1 MKEKILLDTNMMI
14 YLLDDHILDEK
25 ISKLTKILYDSD
37 KYVIAIHPNTIIEAR
52 KIKDENKKDIFIS
65 KLEVYKILES
75 PPRATEDFNKQV
87 GCKNEN
93 DLIDNEML
101 YAVVRN
107 CVSYFITNDKRL
119 LKKAELLKLNDRVLS
134 IDDAIEKFKQEE
146 FNQKVDYGNSQ
157 RVKSFIFSPLISLL
171 ILGIGIPTILKN
183 GYGTNGVILIVLIAV
198 LSFTFASCVFFNN
211 NCVKYTFFA
220 IASWGVVKFPGLIFS
235 FDLGGI
241 TWLIGMKI
249 LFWLLG
255 LILGIAAAI
264 LGFVIC
270 LPLSLFVYP
279 FALHKSITKPEEY
292 EVI

>member
-1 MKEKILLDTNMMI
+1 MLSNNIKSLRMQNGLTQKELADKLHITSQAVSRWEKGEVEPSVSTIGQMAEIFGVTTDEIIGGPDKKPAEKIVTKVEKEYIVTKDKPVLAVCDICKKNLYLTN
-14 YLLDDHILDEK
+14 D
-25 ISKLTKILYDSD
+25 
-37 KYVIAIHPNTIIEAR
+37 II
-52 KIKDENKKDIFIS
+52 KKDMRDDDGEMREHII
-65 KLEVYKILES
+65 
-75 PPRATEDFNKQV
+75 
-87 GCKNEN
+87 CKEC
-93 DLIDNEML
+93 E
-101 YAVVRN
+101 
-107 CVSYFITNDKRL
+107 
-119 LKKAELLKLNDRVLS
+119 
-134 IDDAIEKFKQEE
+134 EKFKQEE

-183 GYGTNGVILIVLIAV
+183 GYGTNGVIIIVLIAV

-270 LPLSLFVYP
+270 LPLSLFVYH

>member
-1 MKEKILLDTNMMI
+1 MLSNNIKSLRMQNGLTQKELADKLHITSQAVSRWEKGEVEPSVSTIGQMAEIFGVTTDEIIGGPDKKPAEKIVTKVEKEYIVTKDKPVLAVCDICKKNLYLTN
-14 YLLDDHILDEK
+14 D
-25 ISKLTKILYDSD
+25 
-37 KYVIAIHPNTIIEAR
+37 II
-52 KIKDENKKDIFIS
+52 KKDMRDDDGEMREHII
-65 KLEVYKILES
+65 
-75 PPRATEDFNKQV
+75 
-87 GCKNEN
+87 CKEC
-93 DLIDNEML
+93 E
-101 YAVVRN
+101 
-107 CVSYFITNDKRL
+107 
-119 LKKAELLKLNDRVLS
+119 
-134 IDDAIEKFKQEE
+134 EKFKQEE

-183 GYGTNGVILIVLIAV
+183 GYGTNGVIIIVLIAV

-220 IASWGVVKFPGLIFS
+220 IASWGVVKCPGLIFS

>member
-1 MKEKILLDTNMMI
+1 MLSNNIKSLRMQNGLTQKELADKLHITSQAVSRWEKGEVEPSVSTIGQMAEIFGVTTDEIIGGPDKKPAEKIVTKVEKEYIVTKDKPVLAVCDICKKNLFLTN
-14 YLLDDHILDEK
+14 D
-25 ISKLTKILYDSD
+25 
-37 KYVIAIHPNTIIEAR
+37 II
-52 KIKDENKKDIFIS
+52 KKDMRDDDGEMREHII
-65 KLEVYKILES
+65 
-75 PPRATEDFNKQV
+75 
-87 GCKNEN
+87 CKEC
-93 DLIDNEML
+93 E
-101 YAVVRN
+101 
-107 CVSYFITNDKRL
+107 
-119 LKKAELLKLNDRVLS
+119 
-134 IDDAIEKFKQEE
+134 EKFKQEE

>member
-1 MKEKILLDTNMMI
+1 MLSNNIKSLRMQNGLTQKELADKLHITSQAVSRWEKGEVEPSVSTIGQMAEIFGVTTDEIIGGPDKKPAEKIVTKVEKEYIITKDKPVLAVCDICKKNLFLTN
-14 YLLDDHILDEK
+14 D
-25 ISKLTKILYDSD
+25 
-37 KYVIAIHPNTIIEAR
+37 II
-52 KIKDENKKDIFIS
+52 KKDMRDDDGEMREHII
-65 KLEVYKILES
+65 
-75 PPRATEDFNKQV
+75 
-87 GCKNEN
+87 CKEC
-93 DLIDNEML
+93 E
-101 YAVVRN
+101 
-107 CVSYFITNDKRL
+107 
-119 LKKAELLKLNDRVLS
+119 
-134 IDDAIEKFKQEE
+134 EKFKQEE

>member
-1 MKEKILLDTNMMI
+1 MGKGEVEPSVSTIGQMAEIFGVTTDEIIGGPDKKPAEKIVTKVEKEYIITKDKPVLAVCDICKKNLFLTN
-14 YLLDDHILDEK
+14 D
-25 ISKLTKILYDSD
+25 
-37 KYVIAIHPNTIIEAR
+37 II
-52 KIKDENKKDIFIS
+52 KKDMRDDDGEMREHII
-65 KLEVYKILES
+65 
-75 PPRATEDFNKQV
+75 
-87 GCKNEN
+87 CKEC
-93 DLIDNEML
+93 E
-101 YAVVRN
+101 
-107 CVSYFITNDKRL
+107 
-119 LKKAELLKLNDRVLS
+119 
-134 IDDAIEKFKQEE
+134 EKFKQEE

>member
-1 MKEKILLDTNMMI
+1 MLSNNIKSLRMQNGLTQKELADKLHITSQAISRWEKGEVEPSVSTIGQMAEIFGVTTDEIIGGPDKKPAEKIVTKVEKEYIVTKDKPVLAVCDICKKNLFLTN
-14 YLLDDHILDEK
+14 D
-25 ISKLTKILYDSD
+25 
-37 KYVIAIHPNTIIEAR
+37 II
-52 KIKDENKKDIFIS
+52 KKDMRDDDGEMREHII
-65 KLEVYKILES
+65 
-75 PPRATEDFNKQV
+75 
-87 GCKNEN
+87 CKEC
-93 DLIDNEML
+93 E
-101 YAVVRN
+101 
-107 CVSYFITNDKRL
+107 
-119 LKKAELLKLNDRVLS
+119 
-134 IDDAIEKFKQEE
+134 EKFKQEE

-183 GYGTNGVILIVLIAV
+183 GYGTNGVIVIVLIAV

>member
-1 MKEKILLDTNMMI
+1 MLSNNIKSLRMQNGLTQKELADKLHITSQAVSRWEKGEVEPSVSTIGQMAEIFGVTTDEIIGGPDKKPAEKIVTKVEKEYIVTKDKPVLAVCDICKKNLYLTN
-14 YLLDDHILDEK
+14 D
-25 ISKLTKILYDSD
+25 
-37 KYVIAIHPNTIIEAR
+37 II
-52 KIKDENKKDIFIS
+52 KKDMRDDDGEMREHII
-65 KLEVYKILES
+65 
-75 PPRATEDFNKQV
+75 
-87 GCKNEN
+87 CKEC
-93 DLIDNEML
+93 E
-101 YAVVRN
+101 
-107 CVSYFITNDKRL
+107 
-119 LKKAELLKLNDRVLS
+119 
-134 IDDAIEKFKQEE
+134 EKFKQEE

-183 GYGTNGVILIVLIAV
+183 GYGTNGVIIIVLIAV

-292 EVI
+292 EII

>member
-1 MKEKILLDTNMMI
+1 MLSNNIKSLRMQNGLTQKELADKLHITSQAVSRWEKGEVEPSVSTIGQMAEIFGVTTDEIIGGPDKKPAEKIVTKV
-14 YLLDDHILDEK
+14 EK
-25 ISKLTKILYDSD
+25 EYIVTKD
-37 KYVIAIHPNTIIEAR
+37 KPVLAVCDIC
-52 KIKDENKKDIFIS
+52 KKNLF
-65 KLEVYKILES
+65 L
-75 PPRATEDFNKQV
+75 
-87 GCKNEN
+87 
-93 DLIDNEML
+93 
-101 YAVVRN
+101 
-107 CVSYFITNDKRL
+107 TNDII
-119 LKKAELLKLNDRVLS
+119 KKNMR
-134 IDDAIEKFKQEE
+134 DDDGEMREHIICKECEEKFKQEE

-183 GYGTNGVILIVLIAV
+183 GYGANGVILMVIIAA
-198 LSFTFASCVFFNN
+198 LSFTFASCVFLNN

-279 FALHKSITKPEEY
+279 FALHKSITRPEEY
-292 EVI
+292 EII

>member
-1 MKEKILLDTNMMI
+1 MLSNNIKSLRMQNGLTQKELADKLHITSQAISRWEKGEVEPSVSTIGQMAEIFGVTTDEIIGGPDKKPAEKIVTKVEKEYIVTKDKPVLAVCDICKKNLFLTN
-14 YLLDDHILDEK
+14 D
-25 ISKLTKILYDSD
+25 
-37 KYVIAIHPNTIIEAR
+37 II
-52 KIKDENKKDIFIS
+52 KKDMRDDDGEMREHII
-65 KLEVYKILES
+65 
-75 PPRATEDFNKQV
+75 
-87 GCKNEN
+87 CKEC
-93 DLIDNEML
+93 E
-101 YAVVRN
+101 
-107 CVSYFITNDKRL
+107 
-119 LKKAELLKLNDRVLS
+119 
-134 IDDAIEKFKQEE
+134 EKFKQEE

-183 GYGTNGVILIVLIAV
+183 GYGTNGVIIIVLIAV

-255 LILGIAAAI
+255 LILGIADAI

>member
-1 MKEKILLDTNMMI
+1 MLSNNIKSLRMQNGLTQKELADKLHITSQAVSRWEKGEVEPSVSTIGQMAEIFGVTTDEIIGGPDKKPAEKIVTKVEKEYIVTKDKPVLAVCDICKKNLYLTN
-14 YLLDDHILDEK
+14 D
-25 ISKLTKILYDSD
+25 
-37 KYVIAIHPNTIIEAR
+37 II
-52 KIKDENKKDIFIS
+52 KKDMRDDDGEMREHII
-65 KLEVYKILES
+65 
-75 PPRATEDFNKQV
+75 
-87 GCKNEN
+87 CKEC
-93 DLIDNEML
+93 E
-101 YAVVRN
+101 
-107 CVSYFITNDKRL
+107 
-119 LKKAELLKLNDRVLS
+119 
-134 IDDAIEKFKQEE
+134 EKFKQEE

-183 GYGTNGVILIVLIAV
+183 EYGTNGVIIIVLIAV